1 MTDEINKEILEILL
15 KMKEQITNL
24 EYTVYNKDNLLMK
37 TGLVKAVTPAPKVN
51 QNTSGMPD
59 SDMINKMDWDQLN
72 NLAAKITGE

>member
-24 EYTVYNKDNLLMK
+24 EYTVYNNDNLLMK

>member
-37 TGLVKAVTPAPKVN
+37 AGLVQAITPSPKVN